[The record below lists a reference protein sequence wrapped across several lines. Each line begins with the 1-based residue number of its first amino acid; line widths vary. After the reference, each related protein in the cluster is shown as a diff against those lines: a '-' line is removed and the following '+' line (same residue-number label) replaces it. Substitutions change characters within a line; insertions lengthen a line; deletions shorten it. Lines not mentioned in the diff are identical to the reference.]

1 MAWCHYIMERLLVMM
16 DTKEKDKLKSI
27 VNTIIYSY
35 QDNRYVHI
43 DFENSSYLMELL
55 GVQDSHD
62 GSVSYE
68 YMLDIAISR
77 VVRKYREYFS
87 MYNITEDGG
96 ISRYNNQVFL
106 YTFYRDDE

>member
-1 MAWCHYIMERLLVMM
+1 MARLLIMM

-35 QDNRYVHI
+35 QDKRYVHI
-43 DFENSSYLMELL
+43 DFENSVYLLELFGL
-55 GVQDSHD
+55 QDSHD
-62 GSVSYE
+62 GSTTYE
-68 YMLDIAISR
+68 DMLDTAISR

-96 ISRYNNQVFL
+96 IPRYNNQVFL

>member
-1 MAWCHYIMERLLVMM
+1 MM

-27 VNTIIYSY
+27 VNTIIYSD

-43 DFENSSYLMELL
+43 DFENSVYLLELFGL
-55 GVQDSHD
+55 QDSHD
-62 GSVSYE
+62 GSIT
-68 YMLDIAISR
+68 LDTTISR

-96 ISRYNNQVFL
+96 IPRYNNQVFL